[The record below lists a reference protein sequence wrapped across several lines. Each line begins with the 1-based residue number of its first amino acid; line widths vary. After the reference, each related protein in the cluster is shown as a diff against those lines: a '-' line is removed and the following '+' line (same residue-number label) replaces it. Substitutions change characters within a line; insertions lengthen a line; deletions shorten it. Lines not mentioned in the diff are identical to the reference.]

1 MKSTGIIRKIYE
13 LGIFVI
19 PMEMRNKLDISS
31 NDSLEI
37 YVEGSTIMLK
47 KYQPDCVFCGSSKN
61 VTPYK
66 GKNVC
71 EKCLNCLAVCKAFLP
86 RKRQRL

>member
-1 MKSTGIIRKIYE
+1 MKSTGIIRKIDE
-13 LGIFVI
+13 LGRFVI
-19 PMEMRNKLDISS
+19 PMEMRNKLDISN

-37 YVEGSTIMLK
+37 YVEGTSIILR

-61 VTPYK
+61 VVEYK

-71 EKCLNCLAVCKAFLP
+71 EKCLSEMKNFN
-86 RKRQRL
+86 

>member
-1 MKSTGIIRKIYE
+1 MKSTGIIRKIDE
-13 LGIFVI
+13 LGRFVI

-37 YVEGSTIMLK
+37 YVEGTTIMLR
-47 KYQPDCVFCGSSKN
+47 KYEPDCVFCGSSKN

-71 EKCLNCLAVCKAFLP
+71 EKCLNEMKNL
-86 RKRQRL
+86 

>member
-1 MKSTGIIRKIYE
+1 MKSTGIIRKIDE
-13 LGIFVI
+13 LGRFVI
-19 PMEMRNKLDISS
+19 PMEMRNKLGISN

-37 YVEGSTIMLK
+37 YVEGTSIVLR

-61 VTPYK
+61 VVEYK

-71 EKCLNCLAVCKAFLP
+71 EKCLNEMKNI
-86 RKRQRL
+86 Q